1 MYNATA
7 IRKLSLFLLLATT
20 AGAQTPAG
28 KAYNSLPVRFVRLGG
43 RTIEN
48 MVTFKDKRAAAT
60 EWGITLSFAADA
72 YESRQVQHFCVG
84 CEETSPLLGPHPSR
98 FRLFATEATLAFIT
112 DMQAQGIR
120 EVSKGD
126 SHWLVRNVAWTIPSD
141 IIIAGELY
149 AATYNFHTAKTW
161 KNCEAD
167 PACFP
172 KYPRK

>member
-1 MYNATA
+1 MQRLLIFA
-7 IRKLSLFLLLATT
+7 LLATST
-20 AGAQTPAG
+20 MAQTHHSVP
-28 KAYNSLPVRFVRLGG
+28 SRLARLAG
-43 RTIEN
+43 RTAAN
-48 MVTFKDKRAAAT
+48 MVTFKDKRAAIA

-84 CEETSPLLGPHPSR
+84 CAETSPLLGEHPSR
-98 FRLFATEATLAFIT
+98 FRLFATEGALAFIT

-149 AATYNFHTAKTW
+149 ASVYNYHTAENW
-161 KNCEAD
+161 KRCEAD
-167 PACFP
+167 VGCFP
-172 KYPRK
+172 KYKK

>member
-1 MYNATA
+1 MRTK
-7 IRKLSLFLLLATT
+7 IKLLALFLLLASP
-20 AGAQTPAG
+20 AMAQHRNIASRT
-28 KAYNSLPVRFVRLGG
+28 VRLAG
-43 RTIEN
+43 RTAAN
-48 MVTFKDKRAAAT
+48 MVTFHDKQAAIA

-84 CEETSPLLGPHPSR
+84 CAETSPLLGEHPSR
-98 FRLFATEATLAFIT
+98 FRLFATEGALAFIT

-149 AATYNFHTAKTW
+149 AATYNFNTANNW
-161 KNCEAD
+161 KKCEAN

-172 KYPRK
+172 RYRH